1 LKITLLHNAQ
11 KQGLMLYNMK
21 PWPKTRHALQ
31 HDAMVTYSIRNDRF
45 FLIHHIY
52 AFTIHITVLI
62 LLNNVLIVRSSSG
75 PWCHVPQLCA
85 LEHVAMSH
93 AREHDSTR

>member
-21 PWPKTRHALQ
+21 PWPKARHALQ

-45 FLIHHIY
+45 F
-52 AFTIHITVLI
+52 
-62 LLNNVLIVRSSSG
+62 
-75 PWCHVPQLCA
+75 
-85 LEHVAMSH
+85 
-93 AREHDSTR
+93 